1 VAAKFCQN
9 SACDAGRA
17 FIPAPH
23 RRFKIGGGR
32 IAVAKDLG
40 ERQELGL
47 IKHAQAAREH
57 AIAREGDAEIASF
70 GCVGHVWLNRV
81 SLFLLKMM
89 SISELGR
96 GTAARL
102 PLPVADEERLE
113 EGLELIG
120 DRDRILA
127 GVARRQTDSAMPSVP
142 LDSTIRR
149 IT

>member
-1 VAAKFCQN
+1 
-9 SACDAGRA
+9 
-17 FIPAPH
+17 
-23 RRFKIGGGR
+23 
-32 IAVAKDLG
+32 
-40 ERQELGL
+40 
-47 IKHAQAAREH
+47 
-57 AIAREGDAEIASF
+57 
-70 GCVGHVWLNRV
+70 
-81 SLFLLKMM
+81 MM